1 MDKKN
6 IILLELVVVIFI
18 LIMGIAI
25 VFNMNNQIVD
35 VTNNT
40 TELNQIN
47 NSTEVAVDS
56 VVQETQPETS
66 KSTYYNGK
74 DLSGGSGESVEIE
87 YVDEDT
93 GFIYGY
99 KGGRHGTWTPTGS
112 FLED

>member
-1 MDKKN
+1 MDKKK
-6 IILLELVVVIFI
+6 IIIIELVVVVCI
-18 LIMGIAI
+18 LIIGIAI
-25 VFNMNNQIVD
+25 VLNLNNQTANVG
-35 VTNNT
+35 NNT
-40 TELNQIN
+40 IESAN
-47 NSTEVAVDS
+47 NTTEVAVDS